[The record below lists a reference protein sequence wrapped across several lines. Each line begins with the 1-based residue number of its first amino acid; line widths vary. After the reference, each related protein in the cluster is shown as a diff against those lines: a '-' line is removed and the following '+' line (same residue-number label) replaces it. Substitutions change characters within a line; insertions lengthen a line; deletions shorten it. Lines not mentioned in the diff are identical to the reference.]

1 MKKWIGF
8 GFLAIIVI
16 GLGSAAYIF
25 FIKDYET
32 ADAQVDEIVETSF
45 TINLPKSKELEERRE
60 REKNS
65 PEATL
70 PAEQQEEK
78 HSQKTAL
85 PVEQQE
91 EKHSQETSLSEELE
105 EENNS
110 QVTSSPKEQKQHDS
124 DIKEEP
130 QQVSAS
136 KEKENSS
143 TSNDKPST
151 SKSNHN
157 QSSTSNHKKP
167 ATPEENKNDSE
178 TSKEK
183 ETPGSKTQLTV
194 TEIENRYA
202 PSFQSLQDQAN
213 AKINNLVEYAYQE
226 YQKKKETDKSVS
238 YGYFYTKYKSAA
250 NRLEESTDVVFN
262 QLYDSL
268 KKELQENGHPKNA
281 LAEVKSYYNEQKE
294 VREKALIKKAL
305 DNF

>member
-1 MKKWIGF
+1 K
-8 GFLAIIVI
+8 V
-16 GLGSAAYIF
+16 
-25 FIKDYET
+25 
-32 ADAQVDEIVETSF
+32 
-45 TINLPKSKELEERRE
+45 
-60 REKNS
+60 
-65 PEATL
+65 
-70 PAEQQEEK
+70 
-78 HSQKTAL
+78 
-85 PVEQQE
+85 
-91 EKHSQETSLSEELE
+91 EKHSQETSLPEELE

-124 DIKEEP
+124 VIKEES

-143 TSNDKPST
+143 LSNDKSTT

-157 QSSTSNHKKP
+157 QSSTSNQKKASIP
-167 ATPEENKNDSE
+167 DEDGKDSE

-183 ETPGSKTQLTV
+183 ETPGNKTQMSV
-194 TEIENRYA
+194 TQIKNRYA

-238 YGYFYTKYKSAA
+238 YGYFYTKYQSAA

-268 KKELQENGHPKNA
+268 KKELQANGHPKNA
-281 LAEVKSYYNEQKE
+281 LAEVKYYYQEQKE
-294 VREKALIKKAL
+294 IREKALIKKAL
-305 DNF
+305 DKF